1 MQKALR
7 CYVKKENT
15 QWVAVCIDLSLA
27 AQANSSKE
35 AISKL
40 ESMIQTY
47 IEEALGKHKEYAEQL
62 LSRKAPL
69 SQRFFYYW
77 SVFQQFLSKIFHYSN
92 RHWVFSEPYPPIQTV

>member
-1 MQKALR
+1 MQKTLR

-47 IEEALGKHKEYAEQL
+47 IEDALGKHKEYAEQL

-69 SQRFFYYW
+69 SQRFFYHW
-77 SVFQQFLSKIFHYSN
+77 SVVQKFLSKVFHYSN
-92 RHWVFSEPYPPIQTV
+92 RHWVFSEPYTV